1 MVMRVGVCLV
11 VLVSVVMTSSIDHY
25 CRLHHS
31 METCRGIHLQPHH
44 HLQPHNHL
52 QPHQQ
57 ECKCD
62 AACAHYG
69 ECCVDAGP
77 YRQEEA
83 EQYDCIS
90 VNIGQIYMK
99 SCCPEGWQDERVAR
113 MCRDGSPLY
122 MSNSTDPLNHLP
134 VTSATTARTYTNHYC
149 ATCNND
155 SRNLTTWKLHM
166 DCHLLQ
172 FERLDSD
179 ALEEVLKTLTL
190 INGTW
195 GVFSKSTFHQC
206 HMTPRWPRGVWVR
219 PCTPAVA
226 QCAPDW
232 TRIDTSRRCASYI
245 APVYSQGKKYKNIDC
260 AICNMLHSEDVSC
273 DEAGQHL
280 YYPPY
285 SIDHNSQKQQTTS
298 EIPMQTFIRGED
310 SIYGLTTTPI
320 PMSRPA
326 ATLPRPLP
334 PPLPAPPRPPHISYL
349 TTTTPTPTTT
359 IPPTTTNPPGHI
371 NMVLDDYD
379 YEYRDTFHGHSFSI
393 IMDFREVCG
402 GDLVGL
408 TSDCQLL
415 KLRDL
420 NMCRDIMC
428 HSGSLDQENYLDP
441 ARSCEYVFRRCQG
454 PNSKYI
460 VGNETAARVGQV
472 ENVRDGNHTNLIIM
486 ANTNSTIPTRLNSTK
501 CLNVMLEEKEYEM
514 SEMGVVSVGRYN
526 WKKNEYREV
535 KGGVVVCWP
544 RPPAEKF
551 SPVMGW
557 MSRAGLG
564 LSCLCLL
571 LHLTAFIFTPYLRN
585 LPGKCRASLSL
596 SLLGAYISFLVGS
609 ATRPHTTQCFVLA
622 VTMHYSFLASL
633 CWMKVMAFD
642 VWWSLRL
649 ARKELRVSGR
659 GQNRRFIIYSVYSWL
674 LAAFPSATVLALD
687 FTNPEGL
694 PPNMLPSMGQYWCWF
709 GQRRALLLFF
719 GAPLF
724 VIIILNVV
732 FFLATACEITITQEM
747 GRVASQAHHKRHF
760 QLYLRLAVLMGFT
773 WISGIVAGYLQLE
786 AAWYIFV
793 LLNTLQGVFIFLAF
807 TCRTKVWRGMVTAW
821 RCGGKPSPR
830 PHHTP
835 ARTLHNN
842 NNNNNKPHASTT
854 TTNTNT
860 TTASTNN
867 INTTTTPTNNINT
880 TTTASTNNITN
891 NINTTTTASTNNS
904 NTTTTASTNNINTT
918 TTASTNNS
926 NTITT
931 ASTNKIPTPPSE
943 YNCTRL

>member
-1 MVMRVGVCLV
+1 
-11 VLVSVVMTSSIDHY
+11 
-25 CRLHHS
+25 
-31 METCRGIHLQPHH
+31 METCRGIHQQPHH
-44 HLQPHNHL
+44 
-52 QPHQQ
+52 Q

-77 YRQEEA
+77 YRQEKA

-99 SCCPEGWQDERVAR
+99 SCCPEGWQDERVAK

-122 MSNSTDPLNHLP
+122 MSNSTDPMNHLP

-179 ALEEVLKTLTL
+179 ALVEVLKTLTL

-232 TRIDTSRRCASYI
+232 TRTDTSRRCASYI

-260 AICNMLHSEDVSC
+260 AICNMLHSDDISC

-285 SIDHNSQKQQTTS
+285 PIDHHSQTTS
-298 EIPMQTFIRGED
+298 EIPTQTLIGGEG
-310 SIYGLTTTPI
+310 SIYGLTTPI
-320 PMSRPA
+320 LTRPTT
-326 ATLPRPLP
+326 TL
-334 PPLPAPPRPPHISYL
+334 PPLPFTPPHRSYL
-349 TTTTPTPTTT
+349 TTTPTPTTT
-359 IPPTTTNPPGHI
+359 TTPPTTTIANTSNPPERFMPGHT
-371 NMVLDDYD
+371 NVVLPDDYD
-379 YEYRDTFHGHSFSI
+379 YDYRDTFHGHSFSI

-420 NMCRDIMC
+420 NKCRDIMC

-441 ARSCEYVFRRCQG
+441 GSSCEYVFRRCQD

-460 VGNETAARVGQV
+460 IGNEKAARVGQV
-472 ENVRDGNHTNLIIM
+472 EDVINGNHTNLIIT
-486 ANTNSTIPTRLNSTK
+486 ANTNSTIPTRRNSTK
-501 CLNVMLEEKEYEM
+501 CLKVMLEEKEYEM
-514 SEMGVVSVGRYN
+514 SEMGVVSIGGYK
-526 WKKNEYREV
+526 WEKNEYLEV
-535 KGGVVVCWP
+535 KGGVLVCWP

-571 LHLTAFIFTPYLRN
+571 LHLTAFVFTPYLRN

-659 GQNRRFIIYSVYSWL
+659 GQNRRFIIYSVYAWL
-674 LAAFPSATVLALD
+674 LAALPSATVLALD
-687 FTNPEGL
+687 FTNPESL
-694 PPNMLPSMGQYWCWF
+694 PPNILPSMGQYWCWF

-719 GAPLF
+719 GTPLF
-724 VIIILNVV
+724 VIMILNVV
-732 FFLATACEITITQEM
+732 FFLATACEITITTEM

-773 WISGIVAGYLQLE
+773 WISGIVAGYLQVE

-807 TCRTKVWRGMVTAW
+807 TCRIKVWRSMVTVW
-821 RCGGKPSPR
+821 RGGGNLSPR

-842 NNNNNKPHASTT
+842 NNNNKPHASTT
-854 TTNTNT
+854 TTT

-867 INTTTTPTNNINT
+867 INTTTASTNDIKTTTTASTNNINTTTASPNNINTTTASTNNNTT

-891 NINTTTTASTNNS
+891 NINTTTTASTNKI
-904 NTTTTASTNNINTT
+904 TN
-918 TTASTNNS
+918 
-926 NTITT
+926 
-931 ASTNKIPTPPSE
+931 PPSE